1 MGGMRAVL
9 LLALVL
15 GACQSAPPRSPNVI
29 LIVTDDQG
37 WGDFGFQ
44 GNPVILTPHLD
55 ALAGQSAQLTN
66 FYVSPVC
73 APTRS
78 SLMTGRSS
86 QRTRAFDTYIGRA
99 MMEPEEVTVA
109 EVLQGAGW
117 ATGIFGKWHLG
128 DCYPMR
134 AIDQGF
140 DEALVHRGGGIG
152 QPSDPEGGERKY
164 TDAVLFRNGEREQ
177 TEGYCTD
184 VYFDEA
190 LDWMQDSVDAD
201 QPFFAYIATNAPHS
215 PLHDLPGGKL
225 HPAYADAELMPSAVR
240 DVPGHA
246 LPEKYD
252 KDTLARVFSMITN
265 IDDNVGKL
273 MARLD
278 TMGVRDDTL
287 VLFLVDN
294 GPNTR
299 RFVGGMRGMKSHVHE
314 GGVKSP
320 LLAHWPARLDA
331 DTRSDRVAAHMDL
344 MPTILDACGVAKP
357 TNLDGRSVLTLLEGD
372 SADWPDR
379 AITIQSHRGDT
390 GLRYHNFFTRTQDWK
405 LVNASG
411 FGRELDSL
419 EPDFELYDMRN
430 DPLET
435 QSVAAENP
443 EVLRGLVEI
452 YDAWFDD
459 VSTTRPDNYAPPRI
473 HIGASAAPRTVLTR
487 QDWRRI
493 DSAGWGWQGA
503 WQVDVK
509 ARGPYDVR
517 VRFPNKP
524 EVATLVTLNVGSA
537 VWTHEPAADERFCT
551 FERVTFPAGEAALR
565 VDIEGDEKVQGALQV
580 FVKKSL

>member
-1 MGGMRAVL
+1 MRYLPLLGLAV
-9 LLALVL
+9 A
-15 GACQSAPPRSPNVI
+15 ACQSLPASRRTAPNVI

-44 GNPVILTPHLD
+44 GNPAILTPHLD
-55 ALAGQSAQLTN
+55 ALAAQSAQLTN
-66 FYVSPVC
+66 YYVSPVC

-109 EVLQGAGW
+109 EVLRDAGW

-134 AIDQGF
+134 AMDQGF
-140 DEALVHRGGGIG
+140 EEALVHRGGGIG

-164 TDAVLFRNGEREQ
+164 TDAVLFRNGEREE

-190 LDWMQDSVDAD
+190 LEWIDASTSAGR
-201 QPFFAYIATNAPHS
+201 PFFAYIATNAPHT
-215 PLHDLPGGKL
+215 PLHDLPGGEL
-225 HPAYADAELMPSAVR
+225 HPAYAGAELMPDAVR
-240 DVPGHA
+240 AARGHA

-252 KDTLARVFSMITN
+252 ADVLARIFSMITN

-273 MARLD
+273 MARLEAL
-278 TMGVRDDTL
+278 GALENTL
-287 VLFLVDN
+287 VLFMVDN

-299 RFVGGMRGMKSHVHE
+299 RYVGGMRGMKGQVYE
-314 GGVKSP
+314 GGVRSP
-320 LLAHWPARLDA
+320 LLAHWPARLA
-331 DTRSDRVAAHMDL
+331 PATRSDRVAAHIDV
-344 MPTILDACGVAKP
+344 MPTILAACDVPAP
-357 TNLDGRSVLTLLEGD
+357 DNMDGRSVLPLLLGSDEP
-372 SADWPDR
+372 WLER
-379 AITIQSHRGDT
+379 AVTIQAHRGDE

-411 FGRELDSL
+411 FGRELESV
-419 EPDFELYDMRN
+419 EPEFELYDMKN

-435 QSVAAENP
+435 QNVAAQNP
-443 EVLRGLVEI
+443 EVLRGLVDV
-452 YDAWFDD
+452 YDSWFDD
-459 VSTTRPDNYAPPRI
+459 VSSTRPDNYAPPRI
-473 HIGASAAPRTVLTR
+473 HIGAPEERRTVLTR

-509 ARGPYDVR
+509 QRGPFDVR
-517 VRFPNKP
+517 VRFPAKP
-524 EVATLVTLNVGSA
+524 EVATRVTLNVGSA
-537 VWTHEPAADERFCT
+537 SWTLQPATADRFCT
-551 FERVTFPAGEAALR
+551 FERCIFPVGEVALR
-565 VDIEGDEKVQGALQV
+565 VDLEGDPKVQGALQV